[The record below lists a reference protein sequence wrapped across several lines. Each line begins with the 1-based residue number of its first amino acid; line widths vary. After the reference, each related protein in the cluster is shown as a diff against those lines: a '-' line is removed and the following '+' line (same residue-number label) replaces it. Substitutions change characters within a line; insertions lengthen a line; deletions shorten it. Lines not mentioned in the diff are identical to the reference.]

1 MFNIL
6 KNNRAARLLA
16 IIIIIIIPISIL
28 SINYLP
34 ALVQIYNEL
43 SQAPLIYQSDDN
55 DLRIELFTDGLAKPT
70 SMTFVD
76 NDTILVLEKDTG
88 TVRVVNNGTLKKDPV
103 LSVRVDAKAERGL
116 LGIDILKR
124 NIGQTKIDDYVFIYF
139 TEDTN
144 KNTGE
149 ESVRNRIYR
158 YNWNGTNLFNPVLL
172 LDLPGEPGPYHN
184 GGKIKIGPDQQ
195 LYVVIGDLTSPS
207 TILQNH
213 VIDRDATPNN
223 TSVILRIN
231 PVDGRPSS
239 SNPFQNQA
247 QNNLVRL
254 PNLDYYY
261 AYGIRNSF
269 GISFDPI
276 TGNLWDTENGEGK
289 FDEINLVKPGFNS
302 GWYKI
307 MGPVSRNKNFSE
319 NDLVMLNNSY
329 YSDPKFSWFKPIGV
343 TDLEFYNSTTLGA
356 KFSNN
361 IFIGDIN
368 AGDLYFF
375 KIDDNRSGVRI
386 DPLTLGHTDLS
397 DSVADLQDDLSPV
410 LFARGF
416 SGRITDVETG
426 PDGYLYILTYSD
438 GRMYRIVK

>member
-16 IIIIIIIPISIL
+16 IITIIIIPISIL

-34 ALVQIYNEL
+34 ALIQIYNEL
-43 SQAPLIYQSDDN
+43 SQAPLIYQNDDN

-88 TVRVVNNGTLKKDPV
+88 TVRVVNNGTLEKDPV

-397 DSVADLQDDLSPV
+397 DLVADLQDDLSPV

>member
-1 MFNIL
+1 M
-6 KNNRAARLLA
+6 
-16 IIIIIIIPISIL
+16 
-28 SINYLP
+28 
-34 ALVQIYNEL
+34 
-43 SQAPLIYQSDDN
+43 SQAPLIYQNDDN

-88 TVRVVNNGTLKKDPV
+88 TVRVVNNGILEKDPV

>member
-1 MFNIL
+1 
-6 KNNRAARLLA
+6 
-16 IIIIIIIPISIL
+16 
-28 SINYLP
+28 
-34 ALVQIYNEL
+34 
-43 SQAPLIYQSDDN
+43 
-55 DLRIELFTDGLAKPT
+55 
-70 SMTFVD
+70 
-76 NDTILVLEKDTG
+76 
-88 TVRVVNNGTLKKDPV
+88 
-103 LSVRVDAKAERGL
+103 
-116 LGIDILKR
+116 
-124 NIGQTKIDDYVFIYF
+124 
-139 TEDTN
+139 
-144 KNTGE
+144 
-149 ESVRNRIYR
+149 
-158 YNWNGTNLFNPVLL
+158 
-172 LDLPGEPGPYHN
+172 
-184 GGKIKIGPDQQ
+184 
-195 LYVVIGDLTSPS
+195 
-207 TILQNH
+207 
-213 VIDRDATPNN
+213 
-223 TSVILRIN
+223 
-231 PVDGRPSS
+231 
-239 SNPFQNQA
+239 
-247 QNNLVRL
+247 
-254 PNLDYYY
+254 LDYYY

-289 FDEINLVKPGFNS
+289 FDETNLVKPGFNS

-307 MGPVSRNKNFSE
+307 MGPASRNKNFSE

>member
-1 MFNIL
+1 M
-6 KNNRAARLLA
+6 A
-16 IIIIIIIPISIL
+16 
-28 SINYLP
+28 
-34 ALVQIYNEL
+34 
-43 SQAPLIYQSDDN
+43 QAPFIYHSDDN
-55 DLRIELFTDGLAKPT
+55 GLRIELFTDGLAKPT

-88 TVRVVNNGTLKKDPV
+88 AVRVVNNGTLEKDPV
-103 LSVRVDAKAERGL
+103 LRVRVDPKAERGL

-139 TEDTN
+139 TENMN

-231 PVDGRPSS
+231 PVDGSPSS
-239 SNPFQNQA
+239 SNPFQNQV
-247 QNNLVRL
+247 QNNLVHL

-307 MGPVSRNKNFSE
+307 MGPVSRNMNFSE

-329 YSDPKFSWFKPIGV
+329 YSDPKFSWVKPIGV
-343 TDLEFYNSTTLGA
+343 TDLEFYKSTTLGA
-356 KFSNN
+356 KYSNN

-368 AGDLYFF
+368 TGDLYFF
-375 KIDDNRSGVRI
+375 KVDDNRSGVRI

>member
-34 ALVQIYNEL
+34 ALIQIYNEL
-43 SQAPLIYQSDDN
+43 SQAPLIYQNDDN

-88 TVRVVNNGTLKKDPV
+88 TVRVVNNGTLEKDPV

>member
-6 KNNRAARLLA
+6 KYNRAARLLA
-16 IIIIIIIPISIL
+16 LIIIIIIPISIL

-76 NDTILVLEKDTG
+76 NGTILVLEKDTG
-88 TVRVVNNGTLKKDPV
+88 TVRVVSNGTLEKDPV

-139 TEDTN
+139 TEDMN

-195 LYVVIGDLTSPS
+195 LYVVIGDLTRPS

-239 SNPFQNQA
+239 GNPFQNQA

-368 AGDLYFF
+368 TGDLYLF

>member
-1 MFNIL
+1 LFNIL

-34 ALVQIYNEL
+34 ALIQIYNEL
-43 SQAPLIYQSDDN
+43 SQAPLIYQNDDD
-55 DLRIELFTDGLAKPT
+55 DLRIELFTDGLVKPT

-88 TVRVVNNGTLKKDPV
+88 TVRVVNNGTVEKDPV

-149 ESVRNRIYR
+149 ESIRNRIYR

>member
-34 ALVQIYNEL
+34 ALIQIYNEL
-43 SQAPLIYQSDDN
+43 SQAPLIYQNDDD

-88 TVRVVNNGTLKKDPV
+88 TVRVVNNGTVEKDPV

-149 ESVRNRIYR
+149 ESIRNRIYR

>member
-6 KNNRAARLLA
+6 KYNRAARLLA
-16 IIIIIIIPISIL
+16 LIIIIIIPISIL

-88 TVRVVNNGTLKKDPV
+88 TVRVVNNGTLEKDPV